1 MKVPTG
7 FRFAGA
13 HAGLKPVRRDV
24 ALVVSDVPAVAA
36 GVFTKNLAA
45 AAPIIDAR
53 PRVPSASIR
62 AVILNSGNANAMTGP
77 VGVADVVAVRTAVAG
92 ALGIAADEVLAAS
105 TGVIGVRLP
114 AGKLAAAV
122 PALVGAL
129 TLAPEPAA
137 EAILTTDTRTKL
149 AYRTLPLGGKEVT
162 ISAIAK
168 GSGMIAPQLATMIAI
183 VTTDAAIAPA
193 LLDQALRAAIEPS
206 FHCLVVD
213 GDMSTNDT
221 VIALAN
227 GLAQNPPIE
236 APGPD
241 LAAFTAAL
249 TSLCTELARDIAS
262 DGEGA
267 TRLLEVSVTGAPS
280 DEIARDLARS
290 IAASSLVKA
299 AIFGADP
306 NWGRVL
312 ATVGA
317 RAGSQGFAVDPHRAT
332 VAIQGVPVFAREPV
346 LTDAPALRAKMR
358 APEVRIEVGLDP
370 AGQAEPDPLHP
381 GAGAGRATAWGCD
394 LGYDYVK
401 LNADYTSLI
410 VQTADGGLAKDDR
423 LTNYS
428 PSFKRKLIVEALSY
442 ISKFSGT
449 RCVIKLGGS
458 AIGKPALEQAFCDD
472 IKLLRSVGLKP
483 IVVHGG
489 GPEITRT
496 LEKLG
501 HPVPQFVDGVRVTSP
516 HDLKVVDMVL
526 GSINSHLVTVLNL
539 DGGHALGISGK
550 DGALLRARKHA
561 PVGGHDVG
569 LVGEITSVNAAVI
582 EMLLGQ
588 GYVPVI
594 SPIALG
600 EDGQSYN
607 VSADAAA
614 AKIAIALAAQK
625 LIYLTDAAGILEHGE
640 LVTDLTIADLDKKLA
655 AADGKARV
663 RMESIIEALHAGV
676 GRVHVIDGRT
686 PHSVLAELF
695 TDRGVGTLITR
706 QNGAAA
712 PAASGR
718 AE

>member
-1 MKVPTG
+1 MNVPKG
-7 FRFAGA
+7 FRFAGVP
-13 HAGLKPVRRDV
+13 AGLKPVRRDV
-24 ALVVSDVPAVAA
+24 ALVVSDVPAATA

-45 AAPIIDAR
+45 AAPILDAR
-53 PRVPSASIR
+53 PRVPSAAIR
-62 AVILNSGNANAMTGP
+62 AVVVNSGNANALTGDT
-77 VGVADVVAVRTAVAG
+77 GIADVVAIRDAYAQV
-92 ALGIAADEVLAAS
+92 LGISADEILTAS

-114 AGKLAAAV
+114 AHKVIAAA
-122 PALVGAL
+122 PALLSSL

-149 AYRTLPLGGKEVT
+149 ASRTLALGGKEVT
-162 ISAIAK
+162 IAAIAK
-168 GSGMIAPQLATMIAI
+168 GSGMIAPQLATMLAVI
-183 VTTDAAIAPA
+183 TTDAAITPT
-193 LLDQALRAAIEPS
+193 LLDRALRAAVEPS

-221 VIALAN
+221 ALVLAN
-227 GLAQNPPIE
+227 GLAGNAPIKD
-236 APGPD
+236 PGPD
-241 LAAFTAAL
+241 LEAFTDAL

-267 TRLLEVSVTGAPS
+267 TRLLEVSVGGAPTN
-280 DEIARDLARS
+280 DIARDLARS

-317 RAGSQGFAVDPHRAT
+317 RAGSQGWPIDPQRAS
-332 VAIQGVPVFAREPV
+332 VAIQGVPVFAHGEPV
-346 LTDAPALRAKMR
+346 LADAPALRAKMR
-358 APEVRIEVGLDP
+358 APEVRVEVGLT
-370 AGQAEPDPLHP
+370 
-381 GAGAGRATAWGCD
+381 AGAATATAWGCD

-442 ISKFSGT
+442 ISRFAGT
-449 RCVIKLGGS
+449 RCVIKFGGS
-458 AIGKPALEQAFCDD
+458 ATAKPALEKAFCDD
-472 IKLLRSVGLKP
+472 IKLLRSVGLQP

-501 HPVPQFVDGVRVTSP
+501 HPAPEFLDGYRVTSTS
-516 HDLKVVDMVL
+516 DLTVVDMVL
-526 GSINSHLVTVLNL
+526 GSINSHLVTLLNL
-539 DGGHALGISGK
+539 DGAHALGISGK
-550 DGALLRARKHA
+550 DGALLRAKKLVAARDL
-561 PVGGHDVG
+561 GQ
-569 LVGEITSVNAAVI
+569 VGEITQVNAKVI
-582 EMLLGQ
+582 EMLLDQ

-614 AKIAIALAAQK
+614 AKIAIALKAHK
-625 LIYLTDAAGILEHGE
+625 LIYLTDAPGILEHGE
-640 LVTDLTIADLDKKLA
+640 LVTDLKVVDLERKLA
-655 AADGKARV
+655 TAEGTWRV
-663 RMESIIEALHAGV
+663 KLPAMIDALRAGV
-676 GRVHVIDGRT
+676 DRVHIIDGRT
-686 PHSVLAELF
+686 PHSLIAELF
-695 TDRGVGTLITR
+695 TDRGVGTLVT
-706 QNGAAA
+706 
-712 PAASGR
+712 P
-718 AE
+718 

>member
-1 MKVPTG
+1 MKVPIG

-24 ALVVSDVPAVAA
+24 ALVVSEVPATAA
-36 GVFTKNLAA
+36 GAFTKNLAA
-45 AAPIIDAR
+45 AAPILDAR
-53 PRVPSASIR
+53 PRVPSTSMR
-62 AVILNSGNANAMTGP
+62 AIMINSGNANAMTGP
-77 VGVADVVAVRTAVAG
+77 QGLSDVLAIRTALAT
-92 ALGIAADEVLAAS
+92 ALGISADEVLTAS
-105 TGVIGVRLP
+105 TGVIGVKLP
-114 AGKLAAAV
+114 AHKLVASV

-129 TLAPEPAA
+129 TVAPEPAA

-149 AYRTLPLGGKEVT
+149 AYRTLELGGKEVT

-168 GSGMIAPQLATMIAI
+168 GSGMIAPQLATMIAVI
-183 VTTDAAIAPA
+183 TTDAAITPA
-193 LLDQALRAAIEPS
+193 LLDRALREAIEPS

-227 GLAQNPPIE
+227 GMAGNAAIKD
-236 APGPD
+236 PGPD

-267 TRLLEVSVTGAPS
+267 TRLLEVSITGAPS
-280 DEIARDLARS
+280 AEIARDLARS
-290 IAASSLVKA
+290 IAASNLVKA
-299 AIFGADP
+299 AVFGADP

-317 RAGSQGFAVDPHRAT
+317 RAGSQGYAVDPHRAA
-332 VAIQGVPVFAREPV
+332 VVIQGVPVFAKGEPV
-346 LTDAPALRAKMR
+346 LTDAPALRSKMR
-358 APEVRIEVGLDP
+358 APEVRVDVALA
-370 AGQAEPDPLHP
+370 AG
-381 GAGAGRATAWGCD
+381 GAAATAWGCD

-449 RCVIKLGGS
+449 RCVIKFGGS
-458 AIGKPALEQAFCDD
+458 ATAKPALEQAFCDD
-472 IKLLRSVGLKP
+472 IKLLRSVGLQP

-496 LEKLG
+496 IEKLG
-501 HPVPQFVDGVRVTSP
+501 HPAPEFIDGVRVTSP
-516 HDLKVVDMVL
+516 SDLKVVDMVL
-526 GSINSHLVTVLNL
+526 GSINSHLVTLLNL

-550 DGALLRARKHA
+550 DGALLRAKKMGLVQGRD
-561 PVGGHDVG
+561 PG
-569 LVGEITSVNAAVI
+569 LVGQITSVNAAVI

-614 AKIAIALAAQK
+614 AKIAIALKAQK
-625 LIYLTDAAGILEHGE
+625 LIYLTDAAGIIEHGE
-640 LVTDLTIADLDKKLA
+640 LVTDLHVTDLEGKLGD
-655 AADGKARV
+655 ADGKTRV
-663 RMESIIEALHAGV
+663 RLESMIEALQSGV

-686 PHSVLAELF
+686 PHSVVAELF
-695 TDRGVGTLITR
+695 TDRGVGTLVT
-706 QNGAAA
+706 
-712 PAASGR
+712 P
-718 AE
+718 

>member
-1 MKVPTG
+1 MKVPVG

-24 ALVVSDVPAVAA
+24 ALVVSEVPAAAA
-36 GVFTKNLAA
+36 GAFTKNLAA
-45 AAPIIDAR
+45 AAPILDAR
-53 PRVPSASIR
+53 PRVPSAAIR
-62 AVILNSGNANAMTGP
+62 AVMINSGNANALTGP
-77 VGVADVVAVRTAVAG
+77 QGVSDVLAIRSALAT
-92 ALGIAADEVLAAS
+92 ALGIGAGEVLTAS

-114 AGKLAAAV
+114 AQKLVASV

-129 TLAPEPAA
+129 TVAPEPAA

-149 AYRTLPLGGKEVT
+149 AYRTLELGGKEVT

-168 GSGMIAPQLATMIAI
+168 GSGMIAPQLATMIAVI
-183 VTTDAAIAPA
+183 TTDAAITPA
-193 LLDQALRAAIEPS
+193 LLDRALREAIEPS

-213 GDMSTNDT
+213 GDMSTNDA

-227 GLAQNPPIE
+227 GLAGNAAITD
-236 APGPD
+236 PGPE

-267 TRLLEVSVTGAPS
+267 TRLLEVSITGAPS
-280 DEIARDLARS
+280 AEIARDLARS

-299 AIFGADP
+299 AVFGADP

-317 RAGSQGFAVDPHRAT
+317 RAGSQGYAVDPHRAA
-332 VAIQGVPVFAREPV
+332 VVIQGVPVFANGEPV
-346 LTDAPALRAKMR
+346 LTDAPALRSKMR
-358 APEVRIEVGLDP
+358 APEVRVDVDLAVGS
-370 AGQAEPDPLHP
+370 AA
-381 GAGAGRATAWGCD
+381 ATAWGCD

-449 RCVIKLGGS
+449 RCVIKFGGS
-458 AIGKPALEQAFCDD
+458 ATAKPALEQAFCDD
-472 IKLLRSVGLKP
+472 IKLLRSVGLQP

-496 LEKLG
+496 IEKLG
-501 HPVPQFVDGVRVTSP
+501 HPVSEFIDGVRVTSP
-516 HDLKVVDMVL
+516 SDLKVVDMVL
-526 GSINSHLVTVLNL
+526 GSINSHLVTLLNL

-550 DGALLRARKHA
+550 DGALLRAKKM
-561 PVGGHDVG
+561 GHVHGRDPG

-600 EDGQSYN
+600 ADGQSYN

-614 AKIAIALAAQK
+614 AKIAIALKAQK
-625 LIYLTDAAGILEHGE
+625 LIYLTDAAGIVEHGE
-640 LVTDLTIADLDKKLA
+640 LVTDLHVSDLERKLGDT
-655 AADGKARV
+655 DGKTRV
-663 RMESIIEALHAGV
+663 RLQSMIEALQSGV

-686 PHSVLAELF
+686 PHSVVAELF
-695 TDRGVGTLITR
+695 TDRGVGTLVT
-706 QNGAAA
+706 
-712 PAASGR
+712 P
-718 AE
+718 

>member
-1 MKVPTG
+1 
-7 FRFAGA
+7 
-13 HAGLKPVRRDV
+13 
-24 ALVVSDVPAVAA
+24 
-36 GVFTKNLAA
+36 
-45 AAPIIDAR
+45 
-53 PRVPSASIR
+53 
-62 AVILNSGNANAMTGP
+62 
-77 VGVADVVAVRTAVAG
+77 
-92 ALGIAADEVLAAS
+92 
-105 TGVIGVRLP
+105 
-114 AGKLAAAV
+114 
-122 PALVGAL
+122 
-129 TLAPEPAA
+129 
-137 EAILTTDTRTKL
+137 
-149 AYRTLPLGGKEVT
+149 
-162 ISAIAK
+162 
-168 GSGMIAPQLATMIAI
+168 MIAPQLATMIAVI
-183 VTTDAAIAPA
+183 TTDAAITPQM
-193 LLDQALRAAIEPS
+193 LDHALRVAIEPT

-221 VIALAN
+221 VIVLAN
-227 GLAQNPPIE
+227 GLAQNPPIKD
-236 APGPD
+236 PGAD
-241 LAAFTAAL
+241 LDAFIAAL

-267 TRLLEVSVTGAPS
+267 TRMLEVAVSGAPS

-290 IAASSLVKA
+290 IAASNLVKA

-317 RAGSQGFAVDPHRAT
+317 RGGSQGYAVDPHAAT
-332 VAIQGVPVFAREPV
+332 VAIQGVPVFAKGEPA

-358 APEVRIEVGLDP
+358 APEVRVEVGLA
-370 AGQAEPDPLHP
+370 AGT
-381 GAGAGRATAWGCD
+381 GAATAWGCD

-410 VQTADGGLAKDDR
+410 VQTPDGGLAKDDR

-442 ISKFSGT
+442 ISRFSGT
-449 RCVIKLGGS
+449 RCVIKWGGS
-458 AIGKPALEQAFCDD
+458 ATAKPALEQAFCDD
-472 IKLLRSVGLKP
+472 IKLLRSVGLQP

-501 HPVPQFVDGVRVTSP
+501 HPTPEFVDGVRVTSA

-526 GSINSHLVTVLNL
+526 GSINSHLVSLLNL

-550 DGALLRARKHA
+550 DGALLRARKHGL
-561 PVGGHDVG
+561 VGGRDPG

-600 EDGQSYN
+600 DGGQSYN

-614 AKIAIALAAQK
+614 AKIAIALKAQK

-640 LVTDLTIADLDKKLA
+640 LVTDLTIADLQRKLPSET
-655 AADGKARV
+655 GKANV
-663 RMESIIEALHAGV
+663 RLQSMIEALQSGV
-676 GRVHVIDGRT
+676 GRV
-686 PHSVLAELF
+686 
-695 TDRGVGTLITR
+695 
-706 QNGAAA
+706 
-712 PAASGR
+712 
-718 AE
+718 

>member
-1 MKVPTG
+1 MKVPAG

-24 ALVVSDVPAVAA
+24 ALVVSDVPAAAA
-36 GVFTKNLAA
+36 GVFTRNLAA
-45 AAPIIDAR
+45 AAPILDAR
-53 PRVPSASIR
+53 PRVPSAAIR
-62 AVILNSGNANAMTGP
+62 AVMINSGNANALTGP
-77 VGVADVVAVRTAVAG
+77 AGVADVLAVRTALAG
-92 ALGIAADEVLAAS
+92 ALGITADEVLTAS

-114 AGKLAAAV
+114 AHKLAAAV
-122 PALVGAL
+122 PALVSSL

-149 AYRTLPLGGKEVT
+149 ASRTLSLGGKEVT

-168 GSGMIAPQLATMIAI
+168 GSGMIAPQLATMIAVI
-183 VTTDAAIAPA
+183 TTDAAIAPA
-193 LLDQALRAAIEPS
+193 LLDRALRAASEPS

-221 VIALAN
+221 ALVLAN
-227 GLAQNPPIE
+227 GLAQNPRIE
-236 APGPD
+236 DPGPD
-241 LAAFTAAL
+241 LDAFTAAL
-249 TSLCTELARDIAS
+249 TSLCTEIARDIAS

-267 TRLLEVSVTGAPS
+267 TRLLEVAVTGAPS
-280 DEIARDLARS
+280 PEIARDLARS

-317 RAGSQGFAVDPHRAT
+317 RAGSQGFAIDPHGAQ
-332 VAIQGVPVFAREPV
+332 VAIQGVPVFTRGEPV
-346 LTDAPALRAKMR
+346 LSDAPALRAKMR
-358 APEVRIEVGLDP
+358 APEVKVEVALGTGD
-370 AGQAEPDPLHP
+370 GT
-381 GAGAGRATAWGCD
+381 ATAWGCD

-442 ISKFSGT
+442 ISRFSGT
-449 RCVIKLGGS
+449 RCVIKFGGS
-458 AIGKPALEQAFCDD
+458 ATAKPALEQAFCDD
-472 IKLLRSVGLKP
+472 IKLLRSVGLQP

-501 HPVPQFVDGVRVTSP
+501 HPAPEFVDGVRVTSP

-526 GSINSHLVTVLNL
+526 GSINSHLVTLLNL

-550 DGALLRARKHA
+550 DGALLRAKKHA
-561 PVGGHDVG
+561 PV
-569 LVGEITSVNAAVI
+569 
-582 EMLLGQ
+582 Q
-588 GYVPVI
+588 GRDP
-594 SPIALG
+594 
-600 EDGQSYN
+600 
-607 VSADAAA
+607 
-614 AKIAIALAAQK
+614 
-625 LIYLTDAAGILEHGE
+625 
-640 LVTDLTIADLDKKLA
+640 
-655 AADGKARV
+655 
-663 RMESIIEALHAGV
+663 
-676 GRVHVIDGRT
+676 
-686 PHSVLAELF
+686 
-695 TDRGVGTLITR
+695 
-706 QNGAAA
+706 
-712 PAASGR
+712 
-718 AE
+718 

>member
-1 MKVPTG
+1 MKVPVG
-7 FRFAGA
+7 FRFAA
-13 HAGLKPVRRDV
+13 AQAGLKPVRRDV
-24 ALVVSDVPAVAA
+24 ALVVSDVPAAAA
-36 GVFTKNLAA
+36 GAFTKNLAA
-45 AAPIIDAR
+45 AAPILDAR
-53 PRVPSASIR
+53 PRVPSSSIR
-62 AVILNSGNANAMTGP
+62 AVMINSGNANAMTGP
-77 VGVADVVAVRTAVAG
+77 QGVADVVAIRGALAD
-92 ALGIAADEVLAAS
+92 ALGISADEVLTAS

-114 AGKLAAAV
+114 AHKLVAAV
-122 PALVGAL
+122 PSLVGSL
-129 TLAPEPAA
+129 TMAPEPAA

-149 AYRTLPLGGKEVT
+149 TSRTITLGGKEVT

-183 VTTDAAIAPA
+183 ITTDAAITPA
-193 LLDQALRAAIEPS
+193 LLDRALRDAIEPS

-227 GLAQNPPIE
+227 GMAQNPPIKD
-236 APGPD
+236 PGAD
-241 LAAFTAAL
+241 LTAFTAAL

-267 TRLLEVSVTGAPS
+267 TRMLEVAVTGAPS
-280 DEIARDLARS
+280 NDIARDIARS
-290 IAASSLVKA
+290 IAASNLVKA

-317 RAGSQGFAVDPHRAT
+317 RAGSQGYAVDPHAAS
-332 VAIQGVPVFAREPV
+332 VAIQGVPVFGNGEPL
-346 LTDAPALRAKMR
+346 LTDAPALRSKMR
-358 APEVRIEVGLDP
+358 APGVRVDVALA
-370 AGQAEPDPLHP
+370 AGTGSAI
-381 GAGAGRATAWGCD
+381 AWGCD

-449 RCVIKLGGS
+449 RCVIKFGGS
-458 AIGKPALEQAFCDD
+458 AISKPALEQAFCDD
-472 IKLLRSVGLKP
+472 IKLLRSVGLQP

-489 GPEITRT
+489 GQEITRT
-496 LEKLG
+496 LAKLG
-501 HPVPQFVDGVRVTSP
+501 HPPPEFVEGVRITSP
-516 HDLKVVDMVL
+516 SDLKVVDMVL
-526 GSINSHLVTVLNL
+526 GSINSHLVTLLNL

-550 DGALLRARKHA
+550 DGALLRAKKHGFVQGRD
-561 PVGGHDVG
+561 PG

-607 VSADAAA
+607 VTADAAA
-614 AKIAIALAAQK
+614 AKIAIALKAQK
-625 LIYLTDAAGILEHGE
+625 LIYLTDTPGILEHGE
-640 LVTDLTIADLDKKLA
+640 LVTDLHVADLERKLPEQ
-655 AADGKARV
+655 DGKAKV
-663 RMESIIEALHAGV
+663 RMQAMLEALMSGV

-686 PHSVLAELF
+686 PHSVVAELF
-695 TDRGVGTLITR
+695 TDRGVGTLVT
-706 QNGAAA
+706 
-712 PAASGR
+712 P
-718 AE
+718 

>member
-1 MKVPTG
+1 MKTPLG

-24 ALVVSDVPAVAA
+24 ALVVSDVPATAA
-36 GVFTKNLAA
+36 GAFTKNLAA
-45 AAPIIDAR
+45 AAPILDAR
-53 PRVPSASIR
+53 PRVPSAAIR
-62 AVILNSGNANAMTGP
+62 AVMINSGNANAMTGP
-77 VGVADVVAVRTAVAG
+77 QGTSDVLAIRTALGA
-92 ALGIAADEVLAAS
+92 ALGVGAAEILTAS

-114 AGKLAAAV
+114 AQKLIDAV
-122 PALVGAL
+122 PALVSAL

-149 AYRTLPLGGKEVT
+149 ASRTLELGGKEVT

-168 GSGMIAPQLATMIAI
+168 GSGMIAPQLATMIAVI
-183 VTTDAAIAPA
+183 TTDAAITPA
-193 LLDQALRAAIEPS
+193 LLDRALRAAIEPS

-227 GLAQNPPIE
+227 GMAGNPPIHD
-236 APGPD
+236 PGAALD
-241 LAAFTAAL
+241 AFTAAL

-267 TRLLEVSVTGAPS
+267 TRLIEVAITGAPS
-280 DEIARDLARS
+280 EDIARDLARS
-290 IAASSLVKA
+290 IAGSNLVKA

-317 RAGSQGFAVDPHRAT
+317 RAGSQGFAVDPHKAA
-332 VAIQGVPVFAREPV
+332 VAIQGVPVFAKGEPV
-346 LTDAPALRAKMR
+346 LTEATALRAKMR
-358 APEVRIEVGLDP
+358 APEVRVDVELA
-370 AGQAEPDPLHP
+370 AGQ
-381 GAGAGRATAWGCD
+381 GAAIAWGCD

-410 VQTADGGLAKDDR
+410 VQTPDGGLAKDDR

-449 RCVIKLGGS
+449 RCVIKFGGS
-458 AIGKPALEQAFCDD
+458 ATAKPALEQAFCDD
-472 IKLLRSVGLKP
+472 IKLLRSVGLQP

-501 HPVPQFVDGVRVTSP
+501 HPAPEFVDGVRVTSP

-526 GSINSHLVTVLNL
+526 GSINSHLVTLLNL

-550 DGALLRARKHA
+550 DGALLRAKKLVSEH
-561 PVGGHDVG
+561 GKDLG

-594 SPIALG
+594 SPLALG

-614 AKIAIALAAQK
+614 AKIAIALKAQK
-625 LIYLTDAAGILEHGE
+625 LIYLTDAPGILEHGE
-640 LVTDLTIADLDKKLA
+640 LVTDLHVSDLERKLA
-655 AADGKARV
+655 DADGKSRV
-663 RMESIIEALHAGV
+663 RLQSMIEALLSGV

-686 PHSVLAELF
+686 PHSVVAELF
-695 TDRGVGTLITR
+695 TDRGVGTLVT
-706 QNGAAA
+706 
-712 PAASGR
+712 P
-718 AE
+718 